1 MLLIITASN
10 GKNLE
15 LAQHL
20 ASLAAPSAEP
30 TQLLDL
36 TELDLPLYTP
46 QAQAKGIPP
55 ALGPLAELFLEANA
69 FLICAPEYNGSIPPS
84 LTNAVAWLSV
94 GCDDFREV
102 FNTKQAAI
110 ATHSGGGGSKL
121 LVALRLMLSHLGCN
135 VIGRELLTT
144 SNRPLNDASALAI
157 LEQLAEA

>member
-20 ASLAAPSAEP
+20 ASLAAPMDCP
-30 TQLLDL
+30 TQVLDL

-46 QAQAKGIPP
+46 QAHAQGTP
-55 ALGPLAELFLEANA
+55 ATVEDLAARFRAA
-69 FLICAPEYNGSIPPS
+69 DTFFFCAPEYNGSIPPT

-94 GCDDFREV
+94 STDDFREL
-102 FNTKQAAI
+102 FNTKPVAI

-121 LVALRLMLSHLGCN
+121 LVALRLMFGHLGCN
-135 VIGRELLTT
+135 VIGRELLT
-144 SNRPLNDASALAI
+144 NPKRPLNDESALAI
-157 LEQLAEA
+157 LEQLAGA